1 SHRAR
6 CPDGSRACGRAGWR
20 RSPRPRTAPRS
31 PRSSRC
37 SAPRSTWW
45 RCASPAAVCRATRPT
60 CWSRRCCPTS
70 PPWTTTAR
78 RRRSKRDA
86 PRSSAWA
93 RFSTRSSA
101 EARVELTLSIAAAVL
116 GAALLHAAWNTLIKA
131 SADKELDTY
140 AVAACCGLIAVLFV
154 CGGIVA
160 FASGA
165 HDRRATAFALAN
177 AAVIGAYT
185 LIDAKGVRASDEAAS
200 YTLWFFAAN
209 AIVIAAMGM
218 LRRGSAVPRYLGQ
231 NWRRALLGGACSVG
245 AYAIALWAMTRAPV
259 ALVAVLRETSVI
271 FAAVLAAL
279 VLKEKL
285 TRRRLFATGAVLAGL
300 ILLRI

>member
-1 SHRAR
+1 M
-6 CPDGSRACGRAGWR
+6 
-20 RSPRPRTAPRS
+20 
-31 PRSSRC
+31 
-37 SAPRSTWW
+37 
-45 RCASPAAVCRATRPT
+45 
-60 CWSRRCCPTS
+60 
-70 PPWTTTAR
+70 
-78 RRRSKRDA
+78 
-86 PRSSAWA
+86 
-93 RFSTRSSA
+93 
-101 EARVELTLSIAAAVL
+101 ELTLPVAAAVL
-116 GAALLHAAWNTLIKA
+116 GAALLHAAWNTLVKA

-140 AVAACCGLIAVLFV
+140 AVAAGSGVLALIIIPILPAPASESWPWLAGSAAVHILYFVFLAGAYRYGELSYVYPIMRGGGPMIVAASGAAVFAEALTGGQWLGVLLV

-165 HDRRATAFALAN
+165 HDRRATLFALAN
-177 AAVIGAYT
+177 AVVIGAYT
-185 LIDAKGVRASDEAAS
+185 LIDAQGARASAAPVS

-209 AIVIAAMGM
+209 ALVIIAMGR
-218 LRRGSAVPRYLGQ
+218 LKRGSAVPRYLGRH
-231 NWRRALLGGACSVG
+231 WRRALLGGACSVG
-245 AYAIALWAMTRAPV
+245 SYGIALWAMTRAPV